1 MKRTDLTILQRFWLE
16 ALWLGARAFAVM
28 PYWFKYYVVENL
40 LFGLLYYCL
49 RYRMKVVKT
58 NLRNSFPG
66 KSERE
71 LALIRRRFYRTLSEI
86 FVDTINMA
94 YMNEEKGRTVLTVKD
109 VEKHVE
115 AVHGRDWIAMTAHF
129 GCWEYC
135 SYWGLYERSQM
146 LVAVYHPLRS
156 KVMEEL
162 YRRLRNYENSMTV
175 SMKESLRFYLRNRAK
190 GVDGKNLVMGLIA
203 DQNPP
208 AAARQPLVPLPQS
221 GYDLLRRRRE
231 TGPALQPSGLLR
243 EDEPPASGTLRNVLR
258 TDLRRQRGGR
268 RIRNHAAL
276 RS

>member
-1 MKRTDLTILQRFWLE
+1 MKRTELNFIQKIWLE
-16 ALWLGARAFAVM
+16 FLWLGARVFAVM

-40 LFGLLYYCL
+40 LFVLLYYCL

-58 NLRNSFPG
+58 NLRNSFPE

-71 LALIRRRFYRTLSEI
+71 LAVIRRRFYRTLSEI

-175 SMKESLRFYLRNRAK
+175 SMKESLRFYLRNRTGGIA
-190 GVDGKNLVMGLIA
+190 GKNLVMGLIA

-208 AAARQPLVPLPQS
+208 PARQPLVPLPQS

-231 TGPALQPSGLLR
+231 TGPALQTPGLLR
-243 EDEPPASGTLRNVLR
+243 EDEPPAAGTLRNVLR
-258 TDLRRQRGGR
+258 TDL
-268 RIRNHAAL
+268 
-276 RS
+276 